1 MALDQVRKSLWTP
14 DGPRDLQE
22 KDVIAVQDPMERVTL
37 TRMHEIA
44 HKYHFTLTCQ
54 RCDHAVTGQN
64 NDTPGAPRS
73 IACRCTE
80 YRFVR

>member
-1 MALDQVRKSLWTP
+1 MDQVRGSLWTP
-14 DGPRDLQE
+14 NGPVDLQE
-22 KDVIAVQDPMERVTL
+22 KDVIAVQDPMERVTMARL
-37 TRMHEIA
+37 HEIA
-44 HKYHFTLTCQ
+44 HKRHWTIVCQ
-54 RCDHAVTGQN
+54 RCDFAITGQN